1 MMTVKNRPGQIVKIP
16 PTLPTL
22 LLPSPLPSVTIRPD
36 LQRTAIRALHPLL
49 PSDLPQVFQAIL
61 PTWKKNL
68 SDGFTIHGSPSPS
81 DLLSPH
87 YTPNL
92 RSLEGM
98 SQSDLQDGLKIFL
111 AGDTKN
117 QGHGFQIG
125 LTDPLIDVG
134 PVSPTKMVLPP

>member
-49 PSDLPQVFQAIL
+49 PSDLPQVSQAIL
-61 PTWKKNL
+61 PRWEKNL

-81 DLLSPH
+81 DSLSPH
-87 YTPNL
+87 YPPNL

-98 SQSDLQDGLKIFL
+98 SLLKKRFGYEEKPSVRHLPSIIETSLVFYADQL
-111 AGDTKN
+111 RIYADKLFTK
-117 QGHGFQIG
+117 
-125 LTDPLIDVG
+125 
-134 PVSPTKMVLPP
+134 

>member
-1 MMTVKNRPGQIVKIP
+1 MMTVKNRPSQIVKIP

-22 LLPSPLPSVTIRPD
+22 ILPSPLPSVTIRPD

-98 SQSDLQDGLKIFL
+98 SLSLIEEDHLREPRRRENPSPNEYLS
-111 AGDTKN
+111 
-117 QGHGFQIG
+117 QG
-125 LTDPLIDVG
+125 TDILFPKLCHQ
-134 PVSPTKMVLPP
+134 LEL